1 MGGKME
7 NRERYKRIIMFL
19 ASALIVAIQT
29 LLFAYIWY
37 KFYAHK
43 DVIGRRF
50 DRGNQVVIGLYVL
63 MLYFFY
69 KIYGGFKVGY
79 LRVFEVLYS
88 QVLSVVCV
96 NFITYL
102 QLCLIGRWRFGEHL
116 MPMVEMTGI
125 DLVVVLLWVVGMR
138 WIYTRLYPPRQMLMI
153 YGNRN
158 PGDLRDKLETREDK
172 YAIQEMVPISLGL
185 DAIKQ
190 KIDGYSAV
198 VIGDLP
204 SHERNVLLKYC
215 FEKDIRCYSIPKLSD
230 ILLRNADD
238 IHLFDTTLLLSRNLR
253 LTAEQLFFKRV
264 VDIVFSLVGLVIA
277 SPFMLVIALAIKLY
291 DGGPVFYK
299 QPRLT
304 RDKKVFMILKFRS
317 MKMDSEEKGAQ
328 LAKKEDDRIT
338 PVGKIIR
345 RIHFDELPQII
356 NILKGE
362 MSLVGP
368 RPERPEI
375 AELYRE
381 WIPEFDYRLKVK
393 AGLTG
398 YAQVYGKYNTT
409 PYDKLKLDLTY
420 IETYSLR
427 LDLKLLMLTF
437 KILFQK
443 ENTEGV
449 EAWQKTAGQEKEP
462 AGAAQQEEKEMQPI
476 DTNGNTNEE
485 KK

>member
-1 MGGKME
+1 MAEPSADIRLREEEME
-7 NRERYKRIIMFL
+7 NRERYKRSIMFL
-19 ASALIVAIQT
+19 ASTLIVLLET

-37 KFYAHK
+37 KFYARR

-63 MLYFFY
+63 MVYFFY

-102 QLCLIGRWRFGEHL
+102 QLCLIGRWRFGEHAG
-116 MPMVEMTGI
+116 PVFAMTGI
-125 DLVVVLLWVVGMR
+125 DLVIVVVWVVAMR
-138 WIYTRLYPPRQMLMI
+138 WVYTRLYPPRQMLMI
-153 YGNRN
+153 YGEHN
-158 PGDLRDKLETREDK
+158 PIDLRDKLETREDK
-172 YAIQEMVPISLGL
+172 YAIKEMVPISLGL
-185 DAIKQ
+185 DKIKE

-215 FEKDIRCYSIPKLSD
+215 FEKDTRCYSIPKLSD
-230 ILLRNADD
+230 IMLRNADD

-253 LTAEQLFFKRV
+253 LTAEQLFFKRI

-277 SPFMLVIALAIKLY
+277 SPFMLLIALAIKLY

-317 MKMDSEEKGAQ
+317 MKMDSEVKGAQ

-338 PVGKIIR
+338 PVGRIIR
-345 RIHFDELPQII
+345 RIHFDELPQIL

-375 AELYRE
+375 AAQYCER
-381 WIPEFDYRLKVK
+381 IPEFDYRLKVK

-420 IETYSLR
+420 IETYSMR

-449 EAWQKTAGQEKEP
+449 ESWQKTAGQEKEDES
-462 AGAAQQEEKEMQPI
+462 GRC
-476 DTNGNTNEE
+476 
-485 KK
+485 